1 MITKEQGKGKWALP
15 RNLRRLLTTI
25 WQRKAVWKTLL
36 QNKSGGTI
44 NPVYLPQTTP
54 EQNKEGVNKNT
65 LSISN
70 LAQYFILQLMRNVPW
85 TTMTSIELRLLN
97 TCCITQKVRCW
108 GGNNQK
114 GTAKEQGH
122 GRMTYKVFSLNPLYQ
137 IEEDM
142 LVFYARNIYFPQKE
156 HGKGTSKRGKKKHV
170 ASKSFR
176 SWIWRHPNK
185 QPCNRPNRA
194 ETKREKAKDAR
205 KKSLDEVSAKHTT
218 WILT

>member
-1 MITKEQGKGKWALP
+1 MSGMQCSGALGRSGRHCRWTQSHHSRP
-15 RNLRRLLTTI
+15 ARSTAKRFKLNLFQPGATGI
-25 WQRKAVWKTLL
+25 C
-36 QNKSGGTI
+36 
-44 NPVYLPQTTP
+44 
-54 EQNKEGVNKNT
+54 
-65 LSISN
+65 
-70 LAQYFILQLMRNVPW
+70 VP
-85 TTMTSIELRLLN
+85 
-97 TCCITQKVRCW
+97 
-108 GGNNQK
+108 K

-122 GRMTYKVFSLNPLYQ
+122 GRKSYKLFSLNPLYQ

-170 ASKSFR
+170 ASKSSKSFR

>member
-1 MITKEQGKGKWALP
+1 MLKLRYTTSP
-15 RNLRRLLTTI
+15 RNSSLDQACTKKPST
-25 WQRKAVWKTLL
+25 
-36 QNKSGGTI
+36 
-44 NPVYLPQTTP
+44 
-54 EQNKEGVNKNT
+54 
-65 LSISN
+65 
-70 LAQYFILQLMRNVPW
+70 
-85 TTMTSIELRLLN
+85 N
-97 TCCITQKVRCW
+97 TCRECNVLGHWVDREGIADELKATIPVLQGQQPRDSNSTSSSL
-108 GGNNQK
+108 GLLAFAFQK

-122 GRMTYKVFSLNPLYQ
+122 GRKSYKVFSLNPLYQ

>member
-1 MITKEQGKGKWALP
+1 MSGMQCSGALGRSGRHCRWTQSHHCPVLQGRQP
-15 RNLRRLLTTI
+15 RRFKLKPLLT
-25 WQRKAVWKTLL
+25 WGYWH
-36 QNKSGGTI
+36 
-44 NPVYLPQTTP
+44 
-54 EQNKEGVNKNT
+54 
-65 LSISN
+65 
-70 LAQYFILQLMRNVPW
+70 
-85 TTMTSIELRLLN
+85 LRY
-97 TCCITQKVRCW
+97 QKD
-108 GGNNQK
+108 
-114 GTAKEQGH
+114 TAKEQGH
-122 GRMTYKVFSLNPLYQ
+122 GRKSYKVFSLNPLYQ

-142 LVFYARNIYFPQKE
+142 LVFYARKIYFPQKE